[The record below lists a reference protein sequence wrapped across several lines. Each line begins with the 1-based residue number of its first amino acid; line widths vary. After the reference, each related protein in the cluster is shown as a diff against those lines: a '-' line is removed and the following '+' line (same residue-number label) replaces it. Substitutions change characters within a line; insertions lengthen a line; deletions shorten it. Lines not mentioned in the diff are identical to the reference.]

1 MIYREEHPNP
11 QWERSNWR
19 NLNGEWEFDFDFG
32 RSARDKKL
40 YEKGA
45 LPKKINIPF
54 CPESELSGIGY
65 TDFINGVCYRKLI
78 EISKDEL
85 NGRIILHFGAV
96 DYESFIYVNGK
107 LVKSH
112 VGGYSSFSA
121 DITDYAKEGENEI
134 FVIAEDDIRSR
145 HQPSGK
151 QSDNYNSYGCFYTR
165 TTGIWQTVWLEF
177 VPKAYIQQAKY
188 YPDIDNGTL
197 TIIGKTIGSGE
208 LTATAAYEGKPMA
221 KECVKVCNG
230 FFTIQLK
237 LSEVHLWELGH
248 GRLYDLELTFGED
261 KVKSYFGMRS
271 VRLDDYKFMLN
282 NKSVFQRLVLDQGYY
297 PDGIYTAK
305 TDDDLKKDIE
315 LSMKLGFNGARLHE
329 KIFEA
334 RFLYHCDKAGYM
346 VWGEH
351 ANWGM
356 DYYNAITAENFISE
370 WLETVARDFNH
381 PSIIGWCPFNET
393 WNFTDYQE
401 KNLKNKLLE
410 DVYHMTKQ
418 LDPTRICIDT
428 SGNYHTVTD
437 IFDVHDYEGDPEKFK
452 EYYAHISEGI
462 VKDQIHRASGDHTQK
477 YNGEPIFVSEYGGI
491 RWSGEESGESSWGY
505 GDSPKTV
512 EEFVKRYKGLTDVL
526 LDNPYINGFCYTQL
540 YDVEQEQN
548 GLYYYSREEKFD
560 AETIREINSRK
571 AAIED

>member
-11 QWERSNWR
+11 QWERENWR

-32 RSARDKKL
+32 ASARNREL
-40 YEKGA
+40 YKKGA
-45 LPKKINIPF
+45 LSKKIIVPF
-54 CPESELSGIGY
+54 CPESKLSGIGY
-65 TDFINGVCYRKLI
+65 TDFMDSVCYRKLI
-78 EISKDEL
+78 NLSSEEL
-85 NGRIILHFGAV
+85 KGRIILHFGAV
-96 DYESFIYVNGK
+96 DFESFIYINGE

-121 DITDYAKEGENEI
+121 DITDYVKEGENEI
-134 FVIAEDDIRSR
+134 FVIAEDNVRSYL
-145 HQPSGK
+145 QPAGK
-151 QSDNYNSYGCFYTR
+151 QSQLYQSYECSYTR

-177 VPKAYIQQAKY
+177 VPKSYILQAKY

-197 TIIGKTIGSGE
+197 TIIGKTVGSGE
-208 LTATAAYEGKPMA
+208 LTAAAAYDGKPMA

-261 KVKSYFGMRS
+261 KVKSYFGLRN
-271 VRLDDYKFMLN
+271 VRLDGYKFMLN
-282 NKSVFQRLVLDQGYY
+282 NKSVFQRLVLDQGFY

-315 LSMKLGFNGARLHE
+315 LSMRLGFNGARLHE

-351 ANWGM
+351 ANWVM
-356 DYYNAITAENFISE
+356 EHSNVIAAENFISE
-370 WLETVARDFNH
+370 WLEAVERDFNH
-381 PSIIGWCPFNET
+381 PAIIGWCPFNET
-393 WNFTDYQE
+393 WGYEE
-401 KNLKNKLLE
+401 KNLKNRLLE

-428 SGNYHTVTD
+428 SGNFHTVTD
-437 IFDVHDYEGDPEKFK
+437 IFDVHDYEGDPVKFK
-452 EYYAHISEGI
+452 ENYAHIAEGI
-462 VKDQIHRASGDHTQK
+462 INDQIRHTSGDRGQK
-477 YNGEPIFVSEYGGI
+477 YNGEPVFVSEYGGI
-491 RWSGEESGESSWGY
+491 KWSGETPSETGWGY
-505 GDSPKTV
+505 GNAPKTV
-512 EEFVKRYKGLTDVL
+512 DEFIERYKGLTDVL

-560 AETIREINSRK
+560 AETIRKINTRK
-571 AAIED
+571 AVIED